1 MSPRDLLDRL
11 INGNKT
17 AKKSSSLKT
26 LFILLILGIGLMV
39 LSHIFGA
46 KTHDSPASSARSAKP
61 ASVSEDVAAFKSH
74 EKKTFDSMQEY
85 AVYYEESLK
94 EILGKIMGVSDVDV
108 MITLETDAQNVYEKD
123 AKTDQS
129 RTSEEDHSGGTRDQS
144 ETSRDEKTVI
154 VDANNKGPIIVT
166 RKSPIIRGVVI
177 VADGVQNPT
186 VKSWV
191 IDAASSVLDIPS
203 YRVVVV
209 PGKQK
214 EGS

>member
-1 MSPRDLLDRL
+1 VSPRDLLDRL